1 MHLRLI
7 IETETLHLYLLQCY
21 RSVILV
27 SLFFSVLYPNSVVNV
42 MIFNV
47 HLSVVFFFSRA
58 IYSICILYY
67 IILYYK
73 EIQLYLVRYNPGRR
87 MVCPVIGKKKKTN
100 NKFLIL

>member
-47 HLSVVFFFSRA
+47 HLSVVFFFFSCN
-58 IYSICILYY
+58 IFHLY
-67 IILYYK
+67 IILYY
-73 EIQLYLVRYNPGRR
+73 IVL
-87 MVCPVIGKKKKTN
+87 
-100 NKFLIL
+100 